1 MSHSRNRVL
10 YSVKWL
16 ARLMLLTVVLLI
28 VAGIVGREGSQ
39 ATGGSTRKLG
49 PATPGQPTQ
58 GPQHPPQPT
67 PTHNSSNYN
76 RPVLAFY
83 YQWYTPSSWDAAR
96 MSDLPV
102 DHYQSSADSTID
114 RQLTEA
120 AGAGITGFITSWW
133 GPGSSS
139 DQNFSK
145 LLAHAAALEQA
156 SGYHFASTI
165 YFESDAPALQGSDK
179 MASGLSYVIAHYGS
193 DPHFFRWQGKPVIF
207 IWRPLANGRTL
218 AQWAAIRQQVD
229 PGNAL
234 TWSAEGVNMN
244 LLTVFDGIHLFSGGY
259 WGLLQGNM
267 TAVDQGFRHKIDAY
281 NRAHHTHKIWAA
293 GVLPGMDDTRL
304 PGRTTPVVPRD
315 NGANYRTSW
324 SAAIASHPDWVTIT
338 SYNEWFE
345 GTMIE
350 PSIHYGTL
358 YLDLTR
364 QYAKKWQIAVSS

>member
-1 MSHSRNRVL
+1 MPHSRNRVI

-16 ARLMLLTVVLLI
+16 ARLTLLAVVLLI
-28 VAGIVGREGSQ
+28 VAGIVEREGMQ
-39 ATGGSTRKLG
+39 ATGGNTQKPG
-49 PATPGQPTQ
+49 PATPGQPAP
-58 GPQHPPQPT
+58 GPQHSPT
-67 PTHNSSNYN
+67 PIHSNSNSN

-83 YQWYTPSSWDAAR
+83 YQWYTPSTWDAAR
-96 MSDLPV
+96 MSDLPA
-102 DHYQSSADSTID
+102 DHYTSSADSTID

-145 LLAHAAALEQA
+145 LLAHAAALEKA
-156 SGYHFASTI
+156 TGYHFASTI
-165 YFESDAPALQGSDK
+165 YFESDAPALQGTGNI
-179 MASGLSYVIAHYGS
+179 ASGLSYVIAHYGS
-193 DPHFFRWQGKPVIF
+193 DPHFFHWQGKPVIF
-207 IWRPLANGRTL
+207 IWDPLGHGRTL

-229 PGNAL
+229 PHNAL
-234 TWSAEGVNMN
+234 TWSAEGVDMSM
-244 LLTVFDGIHLFSGGY
+244 LAVFDGIHLFSGGY

-267 TAVDQGFRHKIDAY
+267 TAVDQGFRARIDAY

-304 PGRTTPVVPRD
+304 PGRTTPVVPRN

-324 SAAIASHPDWVTIT
+324 SAAIASRPDWVTIT

-350 PSIHYGTL
+350 PSVRYGTL
-358 YLDLTR
+358 YLGLTG
-364 QYAKKWQIAVSS
+364 QYAKKWHIAVSS